1 VRKTGKQTE
10 GVGRLAVFGLPI
22 EQLYLIVLVAA
33 GLATVLYL
41 FFGDVADGAGEA
53 LPFLNPAVILAFI
66 TFMSASGFIFENV
79 TGMGSVTILAVSAGI
94 SAVLSFLLYFFVLLP
109 LRSAESST
117 AYTEQSLLGQVGRV
131 ITPVPEDGFGEV
143 VIETVNGLISK
154 RAAGLENAA
163 IDYDREVLII
173 EIRDGTLIVK
183 EYEPFRFKE
192 LS

>member
-1 VRKTGKQTE
+1 MN
-10 GVGRLAVFGLPI
+10 VFGLPV
-22 EQLYLIVLVAA
+22 EQLYLIVLIIA

-53 LPFLNPAVILAFI
+53 VPFLNPAVILAFI
-66 TFMSASGFIFENV
+66 TFLSASGFIFENV
-79 TGMGSVTILAVSAGI
+79 TGLGSVTILAVSAGI

-109 LRSAESST
+109 LKSAEAST
-117 AYTEQSLLGQVGRV
+117 AYTEESLLGQVGRV
-131 ITPVPEDGFGEV
+131 ITPVPEDGFGEI

-154 RAAGLENAA
+154 RAAGLENTA

-183 EYEPFRFKE
+183 EYEPFRFRE

>member
-1 VRKTGKQTE
+1 MS
-10 GVGRLAVFGLPI
+10 VFGLPV
-22 EQLYLIVLVAA
+22 EQLYLIVLVTA

-66 TFMSASGFIFENV
+66 TFLSASGFIFENV
-79 TGMGSVTILAVSAGI
+79 TELGSGVILGVSAGI

-109 LRSAESST
+109 LKSAEAST
-117 AYTEQSLLGQVGRV
+117 AYTEESLLGQVGRV
-131 ITPVPEDGFGEV
+131 ITPVPEDGFGEI

-154 RAAGLENAA
+154 RAAGLENTA

-173 EIRDGTLIVK
+173 EISDGTLIVK
-183 EYEPFRFKE
+183 EYEPLRFRE